1 MNNEDMKLQINP
13 EFENMIPEL
22 TDDELS
28 QLEENILAEGRIV
41 NPIVV
46 WNGVIVDG
54 HNRYKIAQKHPHIQF
69 TVHEKEFESEQEAQ
83 IWICSNQLG
92 RRNLTEQH
100 KKYLWGKRYNL
111 ECDRAKFHGN
121 QYTRSDESGEGGNR
135 PDQNSHGTRSRIAD
149 ELGVSEWQVRSSAE
163 FSKGVDAA
171 EEVMPGIKNKI
182 LTGTVEASY
191 KDVVAIG
198 KMPPPKRTEAVE
210 ELVKPR
216 PKPSGNLNSED
227 IYPLPQQPKEDKTRD
242 PFVTENAIGSIEGC
256 VDIFISTINTIFGH
270 FPLLKEVPKY
280 RQSVIEIMLGL
291 REYTKIVEE
300 ELK

>member
-28 QLEENILAEGRIV
+28 QLEENILTEGRIV

-191 KDVVAIG
+191 KDVIAIG
-198 KMPPPKRTEAVE
+198 KMPPQKRAEAVE

-216 PKPSGNLNSED
+216 PKPSENLNVED
-227 IYPLPQQPKEDKTRD
+227 IYPLPQQSKEDKTRD

>member
-28 QLEENILAEGRIV
+28 QLEENILTEGRIV

-121 QYTRSDESGEGGNR
+121 QYTRSDKNGEGGNR

>member
-198 KMPPPKRTEAVE
+198 KMPPQKRAEAVE

-216 PKPSGNLNSED
+216 PKSSENLNVED
-227 IYPLPQQPKEDKTRD
+227 IYPLPQQSKEDKTRD
-242 PFVTENAIGSIEGC
+242 PSVTENAIGSISGC
-256 VDIFISTINTIFGH
+256 VDIFISTVNTIFVN

-280 RQSVIEIMLGL
+280 RQSIIEIMLGL

>member
-22 TDDELS
+22 TNDELS

-121 QYTRSDESGEGGNR
+121 QYTRSDKNGEGGNR

-198 KMPPPKRTEAVE
+198 KMSSQKRAEAVE

-216 PKPSGNLNSED
+216 PKSQDNFNVED
-227 IYPLPQQPKEDKTRD
+227 IYPLPQQSKEDKTRD
-242 PFVTENAIGSIEGC
+242 PSVTENAIGSISGC
-256 VDIFISTINTIFGH
+256 VDIFISTVNTIFVN

-280 RQSVIEIMLGL
+280 RQSIIEIMLGL

>member
-54 HNRYKIAQKHPHIQF
+54 HNRYKIAQKYPHIQF

-198 KMPPPKRTEAVE
+198 KMPPQKRAEAVE

-216 PKPSGNLNSED
+216 PKSSENLNVED
-227 IYPLPQQPKEDKTRD
+227 IYPLPQQSKEDKTRD
-242 PFVTENAIGSIEGC
+242 PSVTENAIGSISGC
-256 VDIFISTINTIFGH
+256 VDIFISTVNTIFVN

-280 RQSVIEIMLGL
+280 RQSIIEIMLGL

>member
-1 MNNEDMKLQINP
+1 MNNENMKLQINP

-54 HNRYKIAQKHPHIQF
+54 HNRYKIAQKHPQIQF

-135 PDQNSHGTRSRIAD
+135 PDQNGHGTRSRIAD

-182 LTGTVEASY
+182 LTGTVEVSY

-198 KMPPPKRTEAVE
+198 KMPPQKRAEAVE

-216 PKPSGNLNSED
+216 PKPSENLNVED
-227 IYPLPQQPKEDKTRD
+227 IYPLPQQSKEDKTRD
-242 PFVTENAIGSIEGC
+242 PFVTENAIGSISGC
-256 VDIFISTINTIFGH
+256 VDIFISTINTIFVN

-280 RQSVIEIMLGL
+280 RQSIIEIMLGL

>member
-1 MNNEDMKLQINP
+1 MNNEDTKLQINP

-28 QLEENILAEGRIV
+28 QLEENILVEGRIV

-198 KMPPPKRTEAVE
+198 KMPPQKRAEAVE

>member
-54 HNRYKIAQKHPHIQF
+54 HNRYKITQKHPHIQF

-198 KMPPPKRTEAVE
+198 KMPPQKRAEAVE

-216 PKPSGNLNSED
+216 PKSQDNFNINN
-227 IYPLPQQPKEDKTRD
+227 IYPLPQQSKEDKTRD
-242 PFVTENAIGSIEGC
+242 PSVTENAIGSISGC
-256 VDIFISTINTIFGH
+256 VDIFISTVNTIFIN

-280 RQSVIEIMLGL
+280 RQSIIEIMLGL

>member
-111 ECDRAKFHGN
+111 ECDKAKFHGN

-198 KMPPPKRTEAVE
+198 KMPPPKRAEAVE
-210 ELVKPR
+210 ELVKPH
-216 PKPSGNLNSED
+216 PKPSGNLNIED

-256 VDIFISTINTIFGH
+256 VDIFISTVNTIFVN

-280 RQSVIEIMLGL
+280 RQSIIEIMLCL

>member
-92 RRNLTEQH
+92 RRNLTEH
-100 KKYLWGKRYNL
+100 
-111 ECDRAKFHGN
+111 
-121 QYTRSDESGEGGNR
+121 
-135 PDQNSHGTRSRIAD
+135 I
-149 ELGVSEWQVRSSAE
+149 
-163 FSKGVDAA
+163 
-171 EEVMPGIKNKI
+171 
-182 LTGTVEASY
+182 
-191 KDVVAIG
+191 
-198 KMPPPKRTEAVE
+198 
-210 ELVKPR
+210 
-216 PKPSGNLNSED
+216 
-227 IYPLPQQPKEDKTRD
+227 
-242 PFVTENAIGSIEGC
+242 
-256 VDIFISTINTIFGH
+256 
-270 FPLLKEVPKY
+270 
-280 RQSVIEIMLGL
+280 
-291 REYTKIVEE
+291 
-300 ELK
+300 

>member
-100 KKYLWGKRYNL
+100 KKYL
-111 ECDRAKFHGN
+111 
-121 QYTRSDESGEGGNR
+121 GERDIILNATE
-135 PDQNSHGTRSRIAD
+135 QNSMETNIHVPMKVVRAETAQTKTVMAHVLESLTSLASASGRYVP
-149 ELGVSEWQVRSSAE
+149 LRSSQRA
-163 FSKGVDAA
+163 
-171 EEVMPGIKNKI
+171 
-182 LTGTVEASY
+182 
-191 KDVVAIG
+191 
-198 KMPPPKRTEAVE
+198 
-210 ELVKPR
+210 
-216 PKPSGNLNSED
+216 
-227 IYPLPQQPKEDKTRD
+227 
-242 PFVTENAIGSIEGC
+242 
-256 VDIFISTINTIFGH
+256 
-270 FPLLKEVPKY
+270 
-280 RQSVIEIMLGL
+280 
-291 REYTKIVEE
+291 
-300 ELK
+300 

>member
-54 HNRYKIAQKHPHIQF
+54 HNRYKITQKHPHIQF

-198 KMPPPKRTEAVE
+198 KMPPQKRAEAVE

-216 PKPSGNLNSED
+216 PKSQDNFNINN
-227 IYPLPQQPKEDKTRD
+227 IYPLPQQSKEDKTRD
-242 PFVTENAIGSIEGC
+242 PSVTENAIGSISGC
-256 VDIFISTINTIFGH
+256 VDIFISTVNTIFVN

-280 RQSVIEIMLGL
+280 RQSIIEIMLGL

>member
-13 EFENMIPEL
+13 DFENMIPEL

-28 QLEENILAEGRIV
+28 QLEENILTEGRIV

-54 HNRYKIAQKHPHIQF
+54 HNRYRIAQKHPQIQF

-111 ECDRAKFHGN
+111 ECDRTKFHGN

-182 LTGTVEASY
+182 LSGTVEASY
-191 KDVVAIG
+191 KDVVEIG
-198 KMPPPKRTEAVE
+198 KMPPPK
-210 ELVKPR
+210 
-216 PKPSGNLNSED
+216 
-227 IYPLPQQPKEDKTRD
+227 
-242 PFVTENAIGSIEGC
+242 
-256 VDIFISTINTIFGH
+256 
-270 FPLLKEVPKY
+270 
-280 RQSVIEIMLGL
+280 
-291 REYTKIVEE
+291 
-300 ELK
+300 

>member
-111 ECDRAKFHGN
+111 DCDRAKFHGN

-135 PDQNSHGTRSRIAD
+135 PGQNSHGTRSRIAD

-171 EEVMPGIKNKI
+171 EEVMTGIKNKS
-182 LTGTVEASY
+182 LT
-191 KDVVAIG
+191 
-198 KMPPPKRTEAVE
+198 
-210 ELVKPR
+210 
-216 PKPSGNLNSED
+216 
-227 IYPLPQQPKEDKTRD
+227 
-242 PFVTENAIGSIEGC
+242 
-256 VDIFISTINTIFGH
+256 
-270 FPLLKEVPKY
+270 
-280 RQSVIEIMLGL
+280 
-291 REYTKIVEE
+291 
-300 ELK
+300 

>member
-1 MNNEDMKLQINP
+1 MNNENMKLQINP

-198 KMPPPKRTEAVE
+198 KMPPQKRAEAVE

>member
-121 QYTRSDESGEGGNR
+121 QYTHSDESGEGGNR

-191 KDVVAIG
+191 KDVIAIG
-198 KMPPPKRTEAVE
+198 KMPPQKRAEAVE

-216 PKPSGNLNSED
+216 PKPSENLNVED
-227 IYPLPQQPKEDKTRD
+227 IYPLPQQSKEDKTRD

>member
-28 QLEENILAEGRIV
+28 QLEENILVDGRIV

-198 KMPPPKRTEAVE
+198 KMPLPKRAEAVE
-210 ELVKPR
+210 DLVKPR
-216 PKPSGNLNSED
+216 PKPSENLNVED
-227 IYPLPQQPKEDKTRD
+227 IYPLPQRPKEDKTRD

>member
-227 IYPLPQQPKEDKTRD
+227 IYSLPQQPKEDKTRD

>member
-1 MNNEDMKLQINP
+1 MVVWQLQKGTFIMNNENIKLQINP
-13 EFENMIPEL
+13 EFKNMIPEL
-22 TDDELS
+22 TDDEFL
-28 QLEENILAEGRIV
+28 QLEENVLAEGGIV

-54 HNRYKIAQKHPHIQF
+54 HNRYKIAQKHPHIEF
-69 TVHEKEFESEQEAQ
+69 SIHEKEFENEQEAQ

-121 QYTRSDESGEGGNR
+121 QYTRSDEGGEGGNR
-135 PDQNSHGTRSRIAD
+135 PDQNVHGTRSRIAD

-182 LTGTVEASY
+182 LTGTIEASY

-198 KMPPPKRTEAVE
+198 KMPQQKRAEAVE

-216 PKPSGNLNSED
+216 PKPTEVLNVED
-227 IYPLPQQPKEDKTRD
+227 IYPLPQQPNDA
-242 PFVTENAIGSIEGC
+242 V
-256 VDIFISTINTIFGH
+256 
-270 FPLLKEVPKY
+270 
-280 RQSVIEIMLGL
+280 
-291 REYTKIVEE
+291 
-300 ELK
+300 

>member
-13 EFENMIPEL
+13 EFENMSPEL

-121 QYTRSDESGEGGNR
+121 QYTRSDKNGEGGNR

-216 PKPSGNLNSED
+216 PKTSGNLNSED

>member
-171 EEVMPGIKNKI
+171 EEIMPGIKNKI

-191 KDVVAIG
+191 KDVIAIG
-198 KMPPPKRTEAVE
+198 KMPPQKRAEAVE

-216 PKPSGNLNSED
+216 PKPSENLNVED
-227 IYPLPQQPKEDKTRD
+227 IYPLPQQSKEDKTRD
-242 PFVTENAIGSIEGC
+242 PSVTENAIGSISGC
-256 VDIFISTINTIFGH
+256 VDIFISTVNTIFVN

-280 RQSVIEIMLGL
+280 RQSIIEIMLGL

>member
-54 HNRYKIAQKHPHIQF
+54 HNRYKIAQKHPQIQF

-121 QYTRSDESGEGGNR
+121 QYTRSDKNGEGGNR

>member
-121 QYTRSDESGEGGNR
+121 QYTRSDKNGEGGNR

-182 LTGTVEASY
+182 LTGTVEVSY

-198 KMPPPKRTEAVE
+198 KMPPQKRAEAVE

-216 PKPSGNLNSED
+216 PKPSENLNVED
-227 IYPLPQQPKEDKTRD
+227 IYPLPQQSKEDKTRD
-242 PFVTENAIGSIEGC
+242 PFVTENAIGSISGC
-256 VDIFISTINTIFGH
+256 VDIFISTINTIFVN

-280 RQSVIEIMLGL
+280 RQSIIEIMLGL

>member
-198 KMPPPKRTEAVE
+198 KMPPQKRAEAVE

-216 PKPSGNLNSED
+216 PKSQDNFNINN
-227 IYPLPQQPKEDKTRD
+227 IYPLPQQSKEDKTRD
-242 PFVTENAIGSIEGC
+242 PSVTENAIGSISGC
-256 VDIFISTINTIFGH
+256 VDIFISTVNTIFIN

-280 RQSVIEIMLGL
+280 RQSIIEIMLGL

>member
-1 MNNEDMKLQINP
+1 MNNENIKLQINP

-22 TDDELS
+22 TDDEFL
-28 QLEENILAEGRIV
+28 QLEENVLAEGGIV

-54 HNRYKIAQKHPHIQF
+54 HNRYKIAQKHPHIEF
-69 TVHEKEFESEQEAQ
+69 SIHEKEFENEQEAQ

-121 QYTRSDESGEGGNR
+121 QYTRSDGSGGGGNR
-135 PDQNSHGTRSRIAD
+135 PDQNVHGTRSRIAD

-171 EEVMPGIKNKI
+171 EEVVPGIKNKI
-182 LTGTVEASY
+182 LTGTIEASY

-198 KMPPPKRTEAVE
+198 KMPQQKRAEAVE
-210 ELVKPR
+210 ELAKPR
-216 PKPSGNLNSED
+216 PKSTEVLNIED

-242 PFVTENAIGSIEGC
+242 PFVTESAIGSISGC
-256 VDIFISTINTIFGH
+256 VDVFISTINTIFGN
-270 FPLLKEVPKY
+270 FPLLREVPEY
-280 RQSVIEIMLGL
+280 RQSIIEIMLGL
-291 REYTKIVEE
+291 REYTRIVEE